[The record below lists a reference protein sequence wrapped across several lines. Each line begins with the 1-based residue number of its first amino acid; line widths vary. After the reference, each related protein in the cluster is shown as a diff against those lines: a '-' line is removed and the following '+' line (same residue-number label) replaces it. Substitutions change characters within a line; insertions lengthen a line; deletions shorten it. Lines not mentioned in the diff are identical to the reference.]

1 MSQRITPYLLYE
13 DCDAMLTWLERAFG
27 FREVLRQRSP
37 EGNVWHA
44 EMELDAASIYMGDPG
59 EQYRNPKRLGA
70 ATQSLYV
77 LVDDVGEHFERAR
90 TAGAEITEGP
100 ADKEYGFRHYG
111 ASDPEGHEWFF
122 AKQIKEVA
130 PEEWGAEVAAPAAP

>member
-1 MSQRITPYLLYE
+1 MSQKITPYLLYE
-13 DCDAMLTWLERAFG
+13 DCAAMLAWLERAFG
-27 FREVLRQRSP
+27 FREVLRHRSP

-77 LVDDVGEHFERAR
+77 YVDDADAHHERAR
-90 TAGAEITEGP
+90 AAGAEIFREPVDQEFG
-100 ADKEYGFRHYG
+100 DRHYG
-111 ASDPEGHEWFF
+111 ARDPEGHEWFF
-122 AKQIKEVA
+122 AHRVRDVA
-130 PEEWGAEVAAPAAP
+130 PEQWGAEVAGR